1 MIKCIMIE
9 SGHGKSAI
17 GTKDPGAVG
26 NGQTER
32 NMVVILARQVLAI
45 LNSKPELKNV
55 LVQGVGVE
63 TEANLASKVKYVN
76 SVIGENKFMPS
87 EVFSISLHMNSHFT
101 KSPRGFEI
109 WYCKGAKPNRVTISE
124 YLVRAW
130 QKYAILP
137 LRPKTMQPTSL
148 HHLKALY
155 IDNYKCPAVLIE
167 TGFISNSEDVKAIT
181 QDYNR
186 AAEAIAHGIL
196 EFVRSVN

>member
-1 MIKCIMIE
+1 MIE
-9 SGHGKSAI
+9 GGHGRSII

-32 NMVVILARQVLAI
+32 NMVVIIARKVLEI
-45 LNSKPELKNV
+45 LNSKKELKNV

-63 TEANLASKVKYVN
+63 TEANLNAKVKYVN
-76 SVIGENKFMPS
+76 SVIAENRFTPS
-87 EVFSISLHMNSHFT
+87 EVFSVSLHMNSVFS
-101 KSPRGFEI
+101 KKPRGFEI
-109 WYCKGAKPNRVTISE
+109 WYCKGAKPNRITISE

-148 HHLKALY
+148 HHRKALY
-155 IDNYKCPAVLIE
+155 IDNYRCPAVLVEI
-167 TGFISNSEDVKAIT
+167 GFISNTEDVKAIT

-196 EFVRSVN
+196 EFVRST